1 MVAPLA
7 YVSRMPGVDCSE
19 VVCCMRT
26 RSKCAGMLLHWL
38 YALEDCTDAQLTIRH
53 LHQGFMQGLHAA
65 YNNMHQLSTA
75 RHNLD

>member
-1 MVAPLA
+1 MCRACLA
-7 YVSRMPGVDCSE
+7 WIAARWFAACAQGQ
-19 VVCCMRT
+19 
-26 RSKCAGMLLHWL
+26 KCAGMLLHWL

-53 LHQGFMQGLHAA
+53 LHQGIMQGLHAA